1 MRYYHAALN
10 PVVSSRAQ
18 SVARPSAASPRASM
32 PARIFWKIVFAAF
45 VAAVAFY
52 VWRQR

>member
-10 PVVSSRAQ
+10 PVVSCRAE
-18 SVARPSAASPRASM
+18 SVARRNAPAPRASM
-32 PARIFWKIVFAAF
+32 PRRLFWRIVFSALLAGL
-45 VAAVAFY
+45 ALY